1 MQPNCNR
8 LLSPVDAVGRI
19 AAAVEPA
26 PNVAGTLGYEVA
38 VGALLLIVALGAWA
52 RRTRFRGVIH
62 LARRPRQQLPAFTVS
77 RVDPPS
83 RGCPH
88 VLDGRTFRLT
98 VDSSAPGALIDV
110 LVELSKPVGVR

>member
-1 MQPNCNR
+1 MTVVVPQPHG
-8 LLSPVDAVGRI
+8 SISGA
-19 AAAVEPA
+19 
-26 PNVAGTLGYEVA
+26 LGYEVV

-52 RRTRFRGVIH
+52 RRTRFRGIVH

-77 RVDPPS
+77 RVDPPT

-98 VDSSAPGALIDV
+98 VDSNAPGDLVDV